1 MIITMTQEEIPAK
14 TDSFGD
20 KMVYVDSYGD
30 YLPKSEN
37 IPQTQQQF
45 GVTGITHDGA
55 IYCLDCAQDMG
66 LITIEDNEV
75 LVQCDNGKK
84 KPRNSPWT
92 GIVLPSYETSTILHC
107 SCHKN
112 CINAVDGKNHP
123 YNHDEPI
130 GIGIQER
137 TYKH

>member
-1 MIITMTQEEIPAK
+1 MTEEIPTK

-20 KMVYVDSYGD
+20 KMIFVGEYNDH
-30 YLPKSEN
+30 LPKSEN

-45 GVTGITHDGA
+45 GVTGITHDGE
-55 IYCLDCAQDMG
+55 IFCLDCARDMD
-66 LITIEDNEV
+66 IVTIEDNEIWV
-75 LVQCDNGKK
+75 NCDNSKK

-92 GIVLPSYETSTILHC
+92 GVVLPSYETSTILHC
-107 SCHKN
+107 GNHKH

-123 YNHDEPI
+123 YNHNGTI
-130 GIGIQER
+130 GIGINER